1 MYLNLL
7 PTIVTF
13 GILTFNFNKSCIW
26 ILDKAVCISTTKRFN
41 FNKSCIWIDYIR
53 FYWWWE
59 IYLTLTRVVFELIFD
74 TDWFWSILK
83 FNFNKS
89 CIWIRKQ
96 HWYYF
101 RLRRFNFNKSCI
113 WITFKGQPMNCLF
126 DLTLTRVV
134 FELFIIEPFCNS
146 FTNLTLTRVVF
157 ECSYF

>member
-89 CIWIRKQ
+89 CIWI
-96 HWYYF
+96 
-101 RLRRFNFNKSCI
+101 
-113 WITFKGQPMNCLF
+113 TFKGQPMNCLF